1 MLSHKRHFVYAILM
15 VVVSILSIV
24 LPQTGNPAYAK
35 LAGTIGHP
43 VHDTFLTLGIMELW
57 FNRPKGHRREGLL
70 ECIRVTGFLAG
81 IVLFFKVGTTLLA
94 KAAAALP
101 VISTMFGWL
110 LALGMRPD
118 GKRMDGFPSGHT
130 CAVTMLAWMLTDK
143 YPKFGF
149 AFYGMAALIGYSRW
163 ESNAHYGSQV
173 LAGAILGLV
182 VAAFTQRFRDRVG
195 MGPKVAN
202 A

>member
-1 MLSHKRHFVYAILM
+1 MPFPKRHLPYAIFM
-15 VVVSILSIV
+15 IVVSLLSIF
-24 LPQTGNPAYAK
+24 LPQTGNPAIAK

-57 FNRPKGHRREGLL
+57 MNRPKGHRREGLL
-70 ECIRVTGFLAG
+70 ECLRVTGLLAG

-94 KAAAALP
+94 KWAAVSPFISAA
-101 VISTMFGWL
+101 FGW
-110 LALGMRPD
+110 R
-118 GKRMDGFPSGHT
+118 FPSGHT

-173 LAGAILGLV
+173 LAGAILGLA

-195 MGPKVAN
+195 MGPKAAN

>member
-1 MLSHKRHFVYAILM
+1 MPFPKRHLPYAILIL
-15 VVVSILSIV
+15 VISALSIL
-24 LPQTGNPAYAK
+24 LPQSGNPAIAK

-43 VHDTFLTLGIMELW
+43 VHDTFLTLGIMDLW
-57 FNRPKGHRREGLL
+57 LNRPKGHRREGLL
-70 ECIRVTGFLAG
+70 ECLRVTGLLAG

-94 KAAAALP
+94 KWAVTSPLL
-101 VISTMFGWL
+101 STMFGWL
-110 LALGMRPD
+110 LELGKRPD

-130 CAVTMLAWMLTDK
+130 CAVTMLAWILTDK

-149 AFYGMAALIGYSRW
+149 VFYGLAALIGYSRW

-182 VAAFTQRFRDRVG
+182 VAGLTQRFRDRVG
-195 MGPKVAN
+195 MGPKAIN

>member
-1 MLSHKRHFVYAILM
+1 M

-24 LPQTGNPAYAK
+24 LPQTGNPEFAK

-70 ECIRVTGFLAG
+70 ECLRVTGFLAG

-101 VISTMFGWL
+101 VIST
-110 LALGMRPD
+110 
-118 GKRMDGFPSGHT
+118 S
-130 CAVTMLAWMLTDK
+130 
-143 YPKFGF
+143 
-149 AFYGMAALIGYSRW
+149 
-163 ESNAHYGSQV
+163 
-173 LAGAILGLV
+173 
-182 VAAFTQRFRDRVG
+182 
-195 MGPKVAN
+195 
-202 A
+202 